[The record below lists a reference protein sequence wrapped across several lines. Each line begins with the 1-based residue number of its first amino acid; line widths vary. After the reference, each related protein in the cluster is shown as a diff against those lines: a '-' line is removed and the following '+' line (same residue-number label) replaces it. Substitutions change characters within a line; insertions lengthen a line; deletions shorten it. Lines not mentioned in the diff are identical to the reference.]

1 MAYSEKLADR
11 IRERLSEKEQIEEKR
26 MMGGLCFLYKGK
38 MCCGVMNDDLMVRV
52 IESKAE
58 ETLNRRHVREM
69 DFTGRPLKSFVYVSE
84 EGYKKLK
91 DLSHWVDMG
100 LEFVDSLPPKAF
112 EKKKAKSAGAKKG
125 SAKTK

>member
-1 MAYSEKLADR
+1 
-11 IRERLSEKEQIEEKR
+11 
-26 MMGGLCFLYKGK
+26 
-38 MCCGVMNDDLMVRV
+38 VMNDDLMVRV

-58 ETLNRRHVREM
+58 EMLNRRHVREM

-91 DLSHWVDMG
+91 DLSYWVDMG